1 MSDREDVFAKSIWMD
16 TFKIYIRPCNRKE
29 IIMLNLNNMVML
41 RGRLATTGEVK
52 SHTAV
57 IRLAVKRDYRSSE
70 EADFID
76 LKQFFGTESGMLN
89 FYKTML
95 AKGDKVAVVA
105 SVRNN
110 NYKDA
115 QGTMH
120 YTNDL
125 VIEKIDL
132 DEPRSAREA
141 RRAEGKAPVE
151 VAEPVVE
158 DNSIEL

>member
-1 MSDREDVFAKSIWMD
+1 MSDREDVFAKS
-16 TFKIYIRPCNRKE
+16 NRKE

-41 RGRLATTGEVK
+41 RGRLAKDPVIFENADHTTGEVK
-52 SHTAV
+52 SYTAV

-89 FYKTML
+89 FYKTLL
-95 AKGDKVAVVA
+95 AKGDKVAVAA

-141 RRAEGKAPVE
+141 RRAEGEAPVE
-151 VAEPVVE
+151 AAEPVVE